1 MNDIG
6 TIKEELNDLK
16 SNAYK
21 NYNNKE
27 KPSKTTATLGFFRS
41 CGVSLYLIFTEKEN
55 ILFAFLSL
63 VSMSLIYFLGI
74 KLMDWI
80 PQEIWDSLKAEEG
93 KDHTL
98 LNLVVLIWEFIC
110 VGIVAYPLGILTACM
125 GASYMLRFQ
134 GKESTISECLKIVL
148 PKSWTLWVFS
158 WIDGWWTFLR
168 IVERLPKKNDRTP
181 LSTKIRNEM
190 IYQAWKVASLGFLPA
205 TVCGRNLKEACT
217 DSLNLLKD
225 RFSMLVKLRIGYSI
239 VCWIV
244 GIGSYIGAALMM
256 FYFKDL
262 RIGSND
268 IYSFYFLAG
277 APIVVA
283 LTIIMLF
290 FRPLYVISACR
301 IYAFYAREK
310 GIEIKLPEKS
320 SKFVSSIIVFL
331 LLLAAVAVVFLW
343 RDELGLNDIL
353 SEKINITNFRQ

>member
-1 MNDIG
+1 MNGVG
-6 TIKEELNDLK
+6 TIKEELTNLK
-16 SNAYK
+16 NKAYV
-21 NYNNKE
+21 NYGNKE

-55 ILFAFLSL
+55 ILFALLSL
-63 VSMSLIYFLGI
+63 VCMALVYFLGI
-74 KLMDWI
+74 KVLDWI
-80 PQEIWDSLKAEEG
+80 PQEIWDSLKAKDG

-98 LNLVVLIWEFIC
+98 LDLAVTIWAFVC
-110 VGIVAYPLGILTACM
+110 CGIVAYPLGIFTACM

-158 WIDGWWTFLR
+158 WIDGWWTFWR
-168 IVERLPKKNDRTP
+168 IVERLPSKNDRTP
-181 LSTKIRNEM
+181 LRTKIMRET
-190 IYQAWKVASLGFLPA
+190 IYQAWKLASLGFLPA
-205 TVCGRNLKEACT
+205 TVCGRSLKEACT
-217 DSLNLLKD
+217 DSLNLLQD
-225 RFSMLVKLRIGYSI
+225 RFSMLVKLRIGYSV

-283 LTIIMLF
+283 LAIIMLF

-310 GIEIKLPEKS
+310 GIEVKLPEKS
-320 SKFVSSIIVFL
+320 QKFVSSLIVFL
-331 LLLAAVAVVFLW
+331 LLLAAVAVVYLW
-343 RDELGLNDIL
+343 RDELGLSDIL
-353 SEKINITNFRQ
+353 SEKINITNFR

>member
-1 MNDIG
+1 MNGVG
-6 TIKEELNDLK
+6 TIKEELTDLK
-16 SNAYK
+16 NKAYV
-21 NYNNKE
+21 NYDNKE
-27 KPSKTTATLGFFRS
+27 KPSKTTAALGFFRS

-63 VSMSLIYFLGI
+63 VCMALVYFLGL
-74 KLMDWI
+74 KVLDWI

-98 LNLVVLIWEFIC
+98 LNLAVTIWAFVC
-110 VGIVAYPLGILTACM
+110 CGIVAYPLGIFTACM

-158 WIDGWWTFLR
+158 WIDGWWTFWR

-181 LSTKIRNEM
+181 ISTKIMRET
-190 IYQAWKVASLGFLPA
+190 IYQAWKLASLGFLPA
-205 TVCGRNLKEACT
+205 TVCGRSLKEACK
-217 DSLNLLKD
+217 DSLNLLQD
-225 RFSMLVKLRIGYSI
+225 RFSMLAKLRIGYSV

-244 GIGSYIGAALMM
+244 GIGSYISMFFVM
-256 FYFKDL
+256 FYCRDV
-262 RIGSND
+262 RIGSNE

-310 GIEIKLPEKS
+310 GIEIKMPEKS
-320 SKFVSSIIVFL
+320 PKFVSSLIVFL
-331 LLLAAVAVVFLW
+331 LLLVAVAVVYLW
-343 RDELGLNDIL
+343 RDELGLSDIL
-353 SEKINITNFRQ
+353 SEKINITNFR